1 MDNSRQGGGMAY
13 CRNSLHAGN
22 ILLDLGPYCAQL
34 QSPHLIHLARGFTKS
49 GCNLPGLD
57 SVVR

>member
-1 MDNSRQGGGMAY
+1 MDNSRQGGGKEY
-13 CRNSLHAGN
+13 CRNAGN